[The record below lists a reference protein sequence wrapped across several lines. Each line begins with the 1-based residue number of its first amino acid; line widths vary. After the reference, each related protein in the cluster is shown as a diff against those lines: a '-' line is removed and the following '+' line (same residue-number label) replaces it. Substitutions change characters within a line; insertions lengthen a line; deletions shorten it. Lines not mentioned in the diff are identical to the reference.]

1 MKTMFQAT
9 FTVKVGLMDA
19 GASVTSTA
27 QPTVLQSWRGKMYS
41 TLCALVLTA
50 AATAAVAQ
58 SDLSEAL
65 RLEIEGLQVTGR
77 LELAGADVAS
87 APLLAE
93 FYERRQFEPAWM
105 AAEQAEQLHAL
116 IVASDADG
124 LDPADYHPAAVARAA
139 EALAAPGALS
149 AAERAELDIVLT
161 DALVRL
167 AYHQRFGKINP
178 YTLDPQWNFN
188 RQFDDTDPVTVLQ
201 ATIDAPSLREHL
213 DRVIPRGWF
222 YVAMRDALARY
233 RNIAAAGGWPM
244 VPEGP
249 VLRPGGTDRRVS
261 ALARRLTAT
270 GDMPEDLASRQ
281 RDQYSPELEQAVR
294 RFQARHG
301 LDVDGIVGAGTLSE
315 MNVPAGRRVQ
325 QLEINLE
332 RARWVLNDI
341 SERFVLVNIA
351 GFRVYVVQD
360 RQFVWESRAQVGRTY
375 RKSPVFRDEMKY
387 LVFNPTWTVPYS
399 IATRD
404 LLPQIK
410 EDPGFFENRGFDLR
424 DRQSKAVEPSSVD
437 WSQVASGRFPYTLV
451 QRPGAANAL
460 GRVKFMFPNEY
471 AVYLHD
477 TPSKY
482 LFDRAD
488 RSFSSGCIRVEN
500 PFELAEILLGADGWN
515 QEKFQQVLDTGKER
529 TVFLSEP
536 VPVLLLYWTAQAN
549 PDGTVS
555 FFRDIYARDAAIQE
569 ALDAP
574 FSLDLPNSDT
584 R

>member
-1 MKTMFQAT
+1 MVDDIVDLRLRLTSVVFALALNVVAT
-9 FTVKVGLMDA
+9 
-19 GASVTSTA
+19 
-27 QPTVLQSWRGKMYS
+27 
-41 TLCALVLTA
+41 
-50 AATAAVAQ
+50 AATAQSVAT
-58 SDLSEAL
+58 EAL

-77 LELAGADVAS
+77 LELAGTGVAS
-87 APLLAE
+87 PRLLVE
-93 FYERRQFEPAWM
+93 FYEQRRFEPAWTRPQQ
-105 AAEQAEQLHAL
+105 AAELLEL
-116 IVASDADG
+116 IIASEADG
-124 LDPADYHPAAVARAA
+124 LDPSDYHHVAVARAV
-139 EALAAPGALS
+139 EMMNGGGALS
-149 AAERAELDIVLT
+149 PAEHAELDILLT

-178 YTLDPQWNFN
+178 YTLDPQWNFK
-188 RQFDDTDPVTVLQ
+188 RQFDATDPVAVLQ
-201 ATIDAPSLREHL
+201 TAIDAPSLGQYFDE
-213 DRVIPRGWF
+213 VIPRGWF
-222 YVAMRDALARY
+222 YREMRDALARY
-233 RNIAAAGGWPM
+233 RRIAAAGGWPS

-249 VLRPGGTDRRVS
+249 TLRPGAVDPRV
-261 ALARRLTAT
+261 AIIARRLAVS
-270 GDMPEDLASRQ
+270 GDLPEDMASV
-281 RDQYSPELEQAVR
+281 SPDTYGPEIEQAVR

-301 LDVDGIVGAGTLSE
+301 LDADGIVGAGTLRE
-315 MNVPAGRRVQ
+315 MNVPAERRVR

-332 RARWVLNDI
+332 RARWVLDDL
-341 SERFVLVNIA
+341 SDRFILVNIA

-360 RQFVWESRAQVGRTY
+360 RQFIWESRVQVGKTY

-410 EDPGFFENRGFDLR
+410 NDAGFFENRGFDLR
-424 DRQSKAVEPSSVD
+424 DRSGQLVGPTSVD
-437 WSQVASGRFPYTLV
+437 WSQVTTGRFPYTLV
-451 QRPGAANAL
+451 QRPGPANAL
-460 GRVKFMFPNEY
+460 GRVKFMFPNEH

-477 TPSKY
+477 TPSRY

-488 RSFSSGCIRVEN
+488 RTFSSGCIRVEN
-500 PFELAEILLGADGWN
+500 PFELAEILLGSDGWN

-536 VPVLLLYWTAQAN
+536 VPVLLLYWTAQAS

-555 FFRDIYARDAAIQE
+555 FFPDVYERDRAIVE

-574 FSLDLPNSDT
+574 FALDLPAAAT